1 MLSQSGLNVQKLNL
15 NFTPF
20 QPIED
25 VAAVIDGRS
34 VVLEIDLE
42 LRQDGP
48 GVSAEL
54 NNDESG

>member
-1 MLSQSGLNVQKLNL
+1 MLSESGLSIQKLYL
-15 NFTPF
+15 HFTPF
-20 QPIED
+20 QPVEH